1 MDRDASLINTEVT
14 TVEWRVRRMRRILR
28 TSIIQIAV
36 IRTHTDDANVIEQ
49 EQQCR
54 IPYNSRRAITV
65 PKEDD

>member
-1 MDRDASLINTEVT
+1 
-14 TVEWRVRRMRRILR
+14 MRRILR
-28 TSIIQIAV
+28 TSTIQLAV

-54 IPYNSRRAITV
+54 IPDNSRRAITV